1 MLKDQL
7 MFEKLGMTAKQKSA
21 EGIVGH
27 TLVTEGQNKS
37 WRVLAV
43 EVFTND
49 V

>member
-1 MLKDQL
+1 MS
-7 MFEKLGMTAKQKSA
+7 EKLGMTARQKSA

-37 WRVLAV
+37 WKVLTE
-43 EVFTND
+43 EVFSND